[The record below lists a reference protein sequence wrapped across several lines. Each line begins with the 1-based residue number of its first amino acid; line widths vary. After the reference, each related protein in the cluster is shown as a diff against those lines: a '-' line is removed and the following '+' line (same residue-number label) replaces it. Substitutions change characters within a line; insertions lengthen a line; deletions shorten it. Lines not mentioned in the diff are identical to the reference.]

1 MYEFFF
7 SKQVLLYIYIKEGI
21 FVLQV
26 YWLRVGVMVEIVEE
40 LISGYVYQI
49 DREGI
54 MVVWDVEDYQFGI
67 VKYKLVVGIILG
79 YYFSLMFRN
88 QIFIEI
94 RINFKEIVFGNYLIF
109 QEELMY

>member
-1 MYEFFF
+1 
-7 SKQVLLYIYIKEGI
+7 
-21 FVLQV
+21 
-26 YWLRVGVMVEIVEE
+26 MVEIVEE
-40 LISGYVYQI
+40 LISGYVYQV

-79 YYFSLMFRN
+79 YYLSLMFRN
-88 QIFIEI
+88 QIFLEI

>member
-1 MYEFFF
+1 
-7 SKQVLLYIYIKEGI
+7 
-21 FVLQV
+21 
-26 YWLRVGVMVEIVEE
+26 MVEIVEE
-40 LISGYVYQI
+40 LISGYVYQV

-67 VKYKLVVGIILG
+67 VKYELVVGIILG
-79 YYFSLMFRN
+79 YYLSLIFRN
-88 QIFIEI
+88 QIFLEI

>member
-1 MYEFFF
+1 
-7 SKQVLLYIYIKEGI
+7 
-21 FVLQV
+21 
-26 YWLRVGVMVEIVEE
+26 MVEIVEE
-40 LISGYVYQI
+40 LISGYVYQV

-67 VKYKLVVGIILG
+67 VKYELVVGIILG
-79 YYFSLMFRN
+79 YYLSLMFRN
-88 QIFIEI
+88 QIFLEI